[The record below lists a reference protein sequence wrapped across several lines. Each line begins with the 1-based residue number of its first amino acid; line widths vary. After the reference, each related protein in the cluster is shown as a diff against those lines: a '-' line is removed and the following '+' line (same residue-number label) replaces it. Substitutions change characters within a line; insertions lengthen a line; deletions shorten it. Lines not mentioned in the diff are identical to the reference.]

1 MKKSLRVLIIDS
13 SEDDAR
19 LIVQRLQDSG
29 YDLYFKRIDTAEEMN
44 SSLEQETWDI
54 IFSDFNTPHFN
65 VPDTIRQI
73 KEKELDL
80 PFIIVS
86 GTFGE
91 EIAVEAMKAGAHDY
105 LMKDNLT
112 RLVPAVEREL
122 REAVVRQE
130 RRQAEE
136 ALKESE
142 ARFRKMSD
150 SAQDAIIM
158 MDHEGKISYWNK
170 AAGKIFGYTD
180 EEALGQNLHAF
191 LTLPKHLESF
201 SKGVYHFNQTGHGP
215 IMEKTPE
222 LSNLTAV
229 RKDGTE
235 FPIGLSVSSV
245 KIKGQWNAVGIL
257 RDVTGRLN
265 LEEQLRQ
272 SQKMEAVG
280 RLAGGIAHDFNNLLT
295 AITGYA
301 ELLSMSLDPNDPLCK
316 HVEEIK
322 KAGTGAASLTTQLLT
337 FSRRQILQPLVLNL
351 NDSIENVSKMLVR
364 LIGENIEL
372 ITIPKPY
379 LWWVKAEPGQIEQ
392 VILNLALNARD
403 AMPQGG
409 RLIIETDN
417 IELDENFSDR
427 PMDVKPGPHVM
438 LTVSDTGHGMD
449 EKTRTLI
456 FEPFFS
462 TKDRDQGTGLGL
474 ATVYGIIR
482 QSGGYI
488 GVYSEPGRGT
498 TFKIYLPRVKEKAE
512 TIKPEPPT
520 IKQLRGTETILLVED
535 DAAVRTMVCEILQRN
550 GYNVLETPNPGEA
563 LLVSEQHTGLIHL
576 LLSDVIMPRMNGPD
590 LAERLASWHPEMKVL
605 FMSGYTGYTIVNQ
618 GMIDPET
625 AFIQKPFSTEA
636 LLKKAREVVTAPR
649 QARH

>member
-1 MKKSLRVLIIDS
+1 MKNPLRILIIDDS
-13 SEDDAR
+13 QDDAQL
-19 LIVQRLQDSG
+19 LIQHLQRSG
-29 YDLYFKRIDTAEEMN
+29 YDITFKRINTFEELT
-44 SSLEQETWDI
+44 SGLDQETWDVV
-54 IFSDFNTPHFN
+54 FSDFNIPNFN
-65 VPDTIRQI
+65 VPEAIGELKKR
-73 KEKELDL
+73 ELDL

-86 GTFGE
+86 GVIGE

-112 RLVPAVEREL
+112 RLIPAVEREL

-130 RRQAEE
+130 RRQTEE

-142 ARFRKMSD
+142 ERFRKMSA

-170 AAGKIFGYTD
+170 AAEKIFGYTAQ
-180 EEALGQNLHAF
+180 EALGQSLHAF
-191 LTLPKHLESF
+191 LATSNDLQAF

-222 LSNLTAV
+222 LSNLKAL

-245 KIKGQWNAVGIL
+245 KIKGKWNAVGIL

-265 LEEQLRQ
+265 LEDQLRQ

-322 KAGTGAASLTTQLLT
+322 KAGNRAATLTTQLLA
-337 FSRRQILQPLVLNL
+337 FSRKQILQPIVLNL
-351 NDSIENVSKMLVR
+351 NDSIENVSKILVR

-372 ITIPKPY
+372 ITIPKPD
-379 LWWVKAEPGQIEQ
+379 LWRVKAEPGQIEQ
-392 VILNLALNARD
+392 VILNLAINARD

-427 PMDVKPGPHVM
+427 PTDVQPGPHAL
-438 LTVSDTGHGMD
+438 LTVSDTGYGMD
-449 EKTRTLI
+449 ETTKTLI

-462 TKDRDQGTGLGL
+462 TKDRDKGTGLGL
-474 ATVYGIIR
+474 ATGYGIIR

-488 GVYSEPGRGT
+488 GVYSEPDHGT
-498 TFKIYLPRVKEKAE
+498 TFKIYLPRAKEMVE
-512 TIKPEPPT
+512 SIKPEPPIIT
-520 IKQLRGTETILLVED
+520 ELRGTETILLVED

-563 LLVSEQHTGLIHL
+563 LLVSEQHTGMIHL
-576 LLSDVIMPRMNGPD
+576 LISDVIMPRMNGPD
-590 LAERLASWHPEMKVL
+590 LADRLASWHPEMKIL
-605 FMSGYTGYTIVNQ
+605 FMSGYTGYAIVNQ
-618 GMIDPET
+618 GMIDSET
-625 AFIQKPFSTEA
+625 AFLQKPFSTEA
-636 LLKKAREVVTAPR
+636 LLKKAREVVTSR
-649 QARH
+649 KQIK